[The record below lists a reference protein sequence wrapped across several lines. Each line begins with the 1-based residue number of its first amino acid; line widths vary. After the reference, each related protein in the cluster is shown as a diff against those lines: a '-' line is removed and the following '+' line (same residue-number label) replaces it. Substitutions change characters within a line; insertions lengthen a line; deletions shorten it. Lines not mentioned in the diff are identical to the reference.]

1 MITDSAFILG
11 HNNLLTKLSVQED
24 KLEELREQTKSLTQK
39 NQDLTEELKMKK
51 EFYQKE
57 MSKFNPEQQEQ
68 LKKINLLFDENAKNY
83 EFIDFDGLYK
93 LLQNIAEREREREKI
108 NEDEEI
114 KPIYSRQRKKKA

>member
-1 MITDSAFILG
+1 
-11 HNNLLTKLSVQED
+11 
-24 KLEELREQTKSLTQK
+24 LEELREQTKSLTQK

-93 LLQNIAEREREREKI
+93 LLQNIAEREREREQK
-108 NEDEEI
+108 
-114 KPIYSRQRKKKA
+114 